1 MKFRKDINGLRA
13 IAVIAVVLFHFN
25 PSWVP
30 GGFAGVDVFFVIS
43 GFLMTGII
51 FKEIGAPNEAG
62 GGHSFSLLRFYVA
75 RANRIIPALAILCLA
90 LLVFGWF
97 YLTPL
102 DFKAL
107 GKHVAGS
114 IGFVSNIFYW
124 RESGYFDAASHE
136 KWLLHTWSLSV
147 EWQFYLIYP
156 LVLLTLRKL
165 LPLKFVQLS
174 VLIGA
179 VLGFVFCVYAT
190 YHWADAA
197 YYLLPTRAWQMLLGG
212 VAYLYP
218 LSLGAK
224 NKKYFEW
231 LGLALILS
239 TYFLVSS
246 DNLWPGYL
254 AMLPVL
260 GAFLVIQAQRNHSFI
275 TGNVVFQKIGAWSYS
290 IYLWHWPLVVAIYY
304 YSLDRSFV
312 YIGIV
317 LSVVLGF
324 LSYKYIEQVRFSSI
338 NNWMEIYRL
347 KVTYIFIFI
356 FGCGATLYL
365 LNGISS
371 EFRRGAATE
380 QASFLNFHA
389 LQHKNLDDAYW
400 IKCNTYSS
408 LNDKGVYDTAPE
420 CVENK
425 GRGGVFLWGDSH
437 AEALSLGIRTL
448 LKANDIDFYQ
458 KTSAGC
464 SAALEETKEQK
475 GVFKKACDHSN
486 YLALNSIGEI
496 KPDLVIIAQANR
508 HDEKDWMAIQKKL
521 HNLGVKNILLVGPVS
536 QWKPS
541 LPKVMIKPSNWLSS
555 SEFLSD
561 PGLDLEII
569 ETDKRMLIFDFPD
582 GFYYISLI
590 NSLCKK
596 DLDNYYCRVKTMSG
610 DLLQVDYGHLSE
622 SGSRF
627 VVDEIISKKILELI
641 KSD

>member
-1 MKFRKDINGLRA
+1 
-13 IAVIAVVLFHFN
+13 
-25 PSWVP
+25 
-30 GGFAGVDVFFVIS
+30 
-43 GFLMTGII
+43 MTGII

-165 LPLKFVQLS
+165 LPLKFVRLS

-197 YYLLPTRAWQMLLGG
+197 YYLLPARAWQMLLGG

-356 FGCGATLYL
+356 FG
-365 LNGISS
+365 
-371 EFRRGAATE
+371 
-380 QASFLNFHA
+380 
-389 LQHKNLDDAYW
+389 
-400 IKCNTYSS
+400 
-408 LNDKGVYDTAPE
+408 
-420 CVENK
+420 
-425 GRGGVFLWGDSH
+425 
-437 AEALSLGIRTL
+437 
-448 LKANDIDFYQ
+448 
-458 KTSAGC
+458 
-464 SAALEETKEQK
+464 
-475 GVFKKACDHSN
+475 
-486 YLALNSIGEI
+486 
-496 KPDLVIIAQANR
+496 
-508 HDEKDWMAIQKKL
+508 
-521 HNLGVKNILLVGPVS
+521 
-536 QWKPS
+536 
-541 LPKVMIKPSNWLSS
+541 
-555 SEFLSD
+555 
-561 PGLDLEII
+561 
-569 ETDKRMLIFDFPD
+569 
-582 GFYYISLI
+582 
-590 NSLCKK
+590 
-596 DLDNYYCRVKTMSG
+596 
-610 DLLQVDYGHLSE
+610 
-622 SGSRF
+622 
-627 VVDEIISKKILELI
+627 
-641 KSD
+641 